1 MSGTLE
7 SSVQTG
13 GLNTC
18 LQAPRHRNRIFGNI
32 LVLSINSAEQ
42 LQGPLPL
49 SAGVTECGL
58 ALLQNQLGAKEQLQR
73 PTTAKTLLFV
83 KSSMTLP

>member
-1 MSGTLE
+1 M
-7 SSVQTG
+7 QTG

-18 LQAPRHRNRIFGNI
+18 LQAPRHSNRIFGDI
-32 LVLSINSAEQ
+32 LVLSVNSTEQ

-58 ALLQNQLGAKEQLQR
+58 ALLQNELGAKEKLLR
-73 PTTAKTLLFV
+73 PTKAKTLLFL